1 MNAVRKF
8 VKKEPVFTIAG
19 VAAII
24 SMFFITPD
32 KEYLSYINYSVI
44 ILLFCLMLVVA
55 GLMKTHL
62 FDIISSKMLKI
73 SDSSRGVAVMLV
85 NITFFSAMLITNDV
99 ALITL
104 VPLTISLFSENH
116 RGILISL
123 IAMETVA
130 ANLGSMMMPFGNPQN
145 LHLYSFYKMNP
156 GHFIMTLLPFGL
168 LSLVLVNIT
177 VFIII
182 KNEKVCTENKS
193 ASGIENKKNF
203 FLYITLFIVCILT
216 VLRLVNIFICFCA
229 VIAVCLITDRRLLKK
244 VDYNLLLTFIAFF
257 VFVGNLSRVEI
268 IKDKVSE
275 FIDGREF
282 MLGVIASQVISNVPA
297 SIMLSGF
304 TQHADELLIGV
315 NAGGLGT
322 LVASLASLISYKFY
336 VASKNS
342 DIKKYL
348 LVFTIINLIFLA
360 ALMILFLCIY

>member
-8 VKKEPVFTIAG
+8 IKKEPVLTIAG
-19 VAAII
+19 IAAIV
-24 SMFFITPD
+24 SMFFIKPD

-55 GLMKTHL
+55 GLMNTHL
-62 FDIISSKMLKI
+62 FDIISSKMMKI
-73 SDSSRGVAVMLV
+73 SDSSRGITLMLI

-99 ALITL
+99 ALITI
-104 VPLTISLFSENH
+104 VPLTIGLFPENK
-116 RGILISL
+116 RGLLIPV

-145 LHLYSFYKMNP
+145 LHLYSFYEMDP
-156 GHFIMTLLPFGL
+156 FHFIMTLLPFGL
-168 LSLVLVNIT
+168 LSLGLVNIT

-182 KNEKVCTENKS
+182 KNKKICTENKS
-193 ASGIENKKNF
+193 AAVIENKRDF
-203 FLYITLFIVCILT
+203 FSYTALFIVCILT
-216 VLRLVNIFICFCA
+216 VLRLVNIFICLFA
-229 VIAVCLITDRRLLKK
+229 VIVVFLITDRKLFRK

-257 VFVGNLSRVEI
+257 VFVGNISRVEI
-268 IKDKVSE
+268 IKEKVFE

-282 MLGVIASQVISNVPA
+282 MLGVVASQVISNVPA

-304 TQHADELLIGV
+304 TRHADELLIGV

-336 VASKNS
+336 AANKNA

-348 LVFTIINLIFLA
+348 IVFTDINVVFLA
-360 ALMILFLCIY
+360 ALIVLFLCIY